1 MLTLFYLRK
10 GVKCQTILKCS
21 SNDDKKAIKYI
32 KYLYPIADY
41 RFYYHDGK
49 LHDITINGFWSD
61 REYDYKTIEHRC
73 SCGERF
79 ITLFK
84 AFFIKLWYNVCILW
98 NKIKERNRNT

>member
-1 MLTLFYLRK
+1 MLTLFYLHK

-61 REYDYKTIEHRC
+61 REYDYKTI
-73 SCGERF
+73 
-79 ITLFK
+79 TLCK
-84 AFFIKLWYNVCILW
+84 AFFIKLCYNVCVLGNIFM
-98 NKIKERNRNT
+98 ERNRTT

>member
-61 REYDYKTIEHRC
+61 REYDYKI
-73 SCGERF
+73 
-79 ITLFK
+79 ITLFE

-98 NKIKERNRNT
+98 NKIKKRSRNT

>member
-32 KYLYPIADY
+32 KYFYPIADY

-61 REYDYKTIEHRC
+61 REYDYKTI
-73 SCGERF
+73 
-79 ITLFK
+79 TLFK
-84 AFFIKLWYNVCILW
+84 VFFIKFWYNVCVLW